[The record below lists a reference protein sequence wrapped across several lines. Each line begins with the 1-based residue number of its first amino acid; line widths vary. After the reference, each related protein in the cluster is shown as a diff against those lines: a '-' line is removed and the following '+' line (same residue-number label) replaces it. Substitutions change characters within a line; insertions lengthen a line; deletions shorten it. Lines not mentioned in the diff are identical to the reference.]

1 MSHSIRTRKLAVVTL
16 MALGAVF
23 GTAAHADEEAERANL
38 ERIEN
43 EIAQIQ
49 AMVAAASREN
59 IPTQRVNFRYDWLMA
74 DLEVM
79 RKGIQQHINAPRQ
92 ARPVEPLRGDYRN

>member
-1 MSHSIRTRKLAVVTL
+1 MSYAIRTRNVAVSVL
-16 MALGAVF
+16 LVIGAAF
-23 GTAAHADEEAERANL
+23 APAAFADDESERANL

-49 AMVAAASREN
+49 AMVAAASRDN
-59 IPTQRVNFRYDWLMA
+59 NPTQRVNFRYDWLIA